1 MNFQIAP
8 HAGFCFG
15 VKMAIRKGEELAA
28 GGHAP
33 IATLGP
39 LIHNPQEVKRLE
51 RLGIYARET
60 FEEIRENTV
69 LIRTHG
75 VAPSV
80 YEEAEKRGLELYD
93 CTCPFV
99 NKVQRI
105 AHEHS
110 QNGFLVLILGNRS
123 HPEVQGIL
131 GWAGEHGVAFQDI
144 AELEQLELQ
153 GRRVCLVAQT
163 TENLERF
170 EKAEQAL
177 RQYELAEL
185 TVFNT
190 ICSATRERQSAAL
203 ELAGTVDLMLVIGGS
218 NSANTQKLANICRQ
232 NGCRTEHIERADEI
246 DMGWFDGVK
255 NVGITAGASTP
266 DWIIREVTLKME
278 ELMTMEQGLESY
290 GILGEVGRNDIVTG
304 TVVKINSDEV
314 LVDIGG
320 KSEGIIPVRE
330 LSFSKNVNPEDV
342 VKVGDEIRVMVI
354 KEENNEGNILLS
366 KKRVDQVAA
375 MEKLEEAYNNGTILE
390 APVVDV
396 VKGGVIVDIG
406 TRGFVPAS
414 RLDIKYI
421 EDIKSFVGQTL
432 QFKIIKFEPE
442 SRKIVL
448 SRREILEEQ
457 EKARKEQ
464 VWASLEEGQTR
475 TGVVRRLAAF
485 GAFIDLGGVDGLLH
499 VSEMGWGRV
508 KNPGDVVKVGQEI
521 EVYVLAV
528 DREKEKISL
537 GLKQLSVNPW
547 EAAAEKY
554 AVGNIVSGKVV
565 RIVPFGAF
573 VMLEDGVDGLVHI
586 SQISWE
592 RVEKVED
599 ALQIGQEISAKVLE
613 LDVENKKISLSI
625 KQTTEKPAKEAPAPV
640 VKEATAEEAVEEEI
654 PVVQEEMGSTLADV
668 FNN

>member
-15 VKMAIRKGEELAA
+15 VKMAIRKGEELA
-28 GGHAP
+28 GSGHAP

-51 RLGIYARET
+51 SLGIYARET
-60 FEEIRENTV
+60 FEEICENTV

-80 YEEAEKRGLELYD
+80 YEEAKKRGLDLYD

-99 NKVQRI
+99 NKVQKI

-110 QNGFLVLILGNRS
+110 QQGYLVLILGNRS

-131 GWAGEHGVAFQDI
+131 GWAGERGIAFQEI
-144 AELEQLELQ
+144 GELERLDLAGQA
-153 GRRVCLVAQT
+153 VCLVAQT

-177 RQYELAEL
+177 KNYALAEL
-185 TVFNT
+185 AVFNT

-203 ELAGTVDLMLVIGGS
+203 ELAGTVDFMLVIGGS

-232 NGCRTEHIERADEI
+232 SGCRTEQIESADEI
-246 DMGWFDGVK
+246 DMKWFDGTK
-255 NVGITAGASTP
+255 KIGITAGASTP

-320 KSEGIIPVRE
+320 KSEGIIPIRE
-330 LSFSKNVNPEDV
+330 LSFQKNVNPEDV

-406 TRGFVPAS
+406 ARGFVPAS

-432 QFKIIKFEPE
+432 QFKIIKFEPD

-464 VWASLEEGQTR
+464 VWASIEEGQTR
-475 TGVVRRLAAF
+475 KGIVRRLAAF
-485 GAFIDLGGVDGLLH
+485 GAFVDLGGVDGLLH

-537 GLKQLSVNPW
+537 GLKQLIANPW
-547 EAAAEKY
+547 DTAAEKY
-554 AVGNIVSGKVV
+554 AVGSIVSGKVV

-599 ALQIGQEISAKVLE
+599 ALQIGQEINAKVLE

-625 KQTTEKPAKEAPAPV
+625 KQTTERPAKEVPAPV
-640 VKEATAEEAVEEEI
+640 VEEAAEEKVEEEI
-654 PVVQEEMGSTLADV
+654 PVVQEELGSTLADA

>member
-304 TVVKINSDEV
+304 TVVKIDSDEV

-366 KKRVDQVAA
+366 KKRVDQAAA

-414 RLDIKYI
+414 RLDIRYI

-464 VWASLEEGQTR
+464 VWASIEEGQTR

-485 GAFIDLGGVDGLLH
+485 GAFVDLGGVDGLLH

-537 GLKQLSVNPW
+537 GLKQLRVNPW

-554 AVGNIVSGKVV
+554 AVGSIVSGKVV

-625 KQTTEKPAKEAPAPV
+625 KQTTEKPVKEAPAPV
-640 VKEATAEEAVEEEI
+640 AEAAAEEAAEEI